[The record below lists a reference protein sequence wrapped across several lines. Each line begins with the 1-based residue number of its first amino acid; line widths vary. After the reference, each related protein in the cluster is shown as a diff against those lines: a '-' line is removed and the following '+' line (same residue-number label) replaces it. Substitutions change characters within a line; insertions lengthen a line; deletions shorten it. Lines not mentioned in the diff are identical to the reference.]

1 MTRTE
6 KIERKIQ
13 KLEAQLEYY
22 KAELERA
29 KKSDADEEILFSKI
43 PARVR
48 NRFDDIEEFRRFIY
62 GQHDG
67 KVCGCS
73 SYEYERA
80 KTPYE
85 RLCSI
90 NGVGVGTAKD
100 TLRALRIKSEKICL

>member
-6 KIERKIQ
+6 EIERKIR
-13 KLEAQLEYY
+13 KLEAQLEFY

-29 KKSDADEEILFSKI
+29 KKSDADDERLLSKI

-48 NRFDDIEEFRRFIY
+48 NLFVDIDELRRSIY

-67 KVCGCS
+67 NVCNCIKR
-73 SYEYERA
+73 EYEKA

-90 NGVGVGTAKD
+90 RGVGKVIAKD
-100 TLRALRIKSEKICL
+100 TLRVLSIDSDKMS

>member
-29 KKSDADEEILFSKI
+29 KKSDADDEILFSKI

-73 SYEYERA
+73 SYEYER
-80 KTPYE
+80 
-85 RLCSI
+85 LCSI

>member
-29 KKSDADEEILFSKI
+29 KKSDADDEILFSKI

-48 NRFDDIEEFRRFIY
+48 NLFDDMKELRRFIY

-67 KVCGCS
+67 IVCACS
-73 SYEYERA
+73 PDEYRRA

-85 RLCSI
+85 RLRSI
-90 NGVGVGTAKD
+90 KGIGDGTAKG
-100 TLRALRIKSEKICL
+100 TLKALSIKSEKIC